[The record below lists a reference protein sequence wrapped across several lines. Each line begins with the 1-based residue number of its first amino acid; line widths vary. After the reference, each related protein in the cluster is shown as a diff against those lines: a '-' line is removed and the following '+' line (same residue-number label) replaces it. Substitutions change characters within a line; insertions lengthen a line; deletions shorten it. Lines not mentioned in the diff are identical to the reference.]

1 MARTARLLF
10 PALRWSER
18 TGFDHEARRIDEALR
33 MGVGGFIVFG
43 GDAGAVR
50 ELTASLRQRSR
61 EPLLIGADLERGAGQ
76 QFRGATPLPPAAA
89 LAELDDLEVTR
100 RAGELTAQEA
110 RALGVNWVYAPVA
123 DLDLEP
129 RNPIVGTRSF
139 GSDPA
144 RAAAHVTAWIEGCRA
159 GGALSCAKHFPGH
172 GRTIADSHA
181 QLPVVMTSRQGL
193 EKDLAPFRAAIRA
206 GVDSVMTAHVAFP
219 ALDASGAP
227 ATLSEPI
234 VQELLRGELGFD
246 GAVVTDALIM
256 AGVLEG
262 GGGAENAAVRA
273 VAAGCDA
280 LLYPEDPAAVASA
293 LDAALGERLPRARV
307 EAAAARIDRLAER
320 AAQIGA
326 GPAECGRPEDRAW
339 AVGIAERALRMVRGT
354 PPRLPASVDLVV
366 VDDDIGGPYPP
377 PSRDAFPAALRAAGI
392 EAVEVAEPGP
402 GRPALVAVYA
412 DIRGW
417 KGRAG
422 LSDRAI
428 SSIATILGAASDATV
443 VLFGHPRLADELP
456 DRAARVLAAWG
467 GEPLMQEAAA
477 RWLVAGRAGA

>member
-1 MARTARLLF
+1 MSTPARLLF

-33 MGVGGFIVFG
+33 LGVGGFIIFG

-61 EPLLIGADLERGAGQ
+61 KPLLIGADLERGAGQ

-89 LAELDDLEVTR
+89 LADLDDLHVTR

-110 RALGVNWVYAPVA
+110 RALGVDWVYAPVA

-139 GSDPA
+139 GADPA
-144 RAAAHVTAWIEGCRA
+144 RVAAHVTAWIEGCHA
-159 GGALSCAKHFPGH
+159 GGALCSAKHFPGH
-172 GRTIADSHA
+172 GRTVADSHV
-181 QLPVVMTSRQGL
+181 QLPVVTASRQEL
-193 EKDLAPFRAAIRA
+193 EKDLAPFRAAVRA
-206 GVDSVMTAHVAFP
+206 GVDTVMTAHVAFP

-227 ATLSEPI
+227 ATLSTPI
-234 VQELLRGELGFD
+234 VQDLLRGELGFD
-246 GAVVTDALIM
+246 GVVVTDALIM
-256 AGVLEG
+256 QAVLEG
-262 GGGAENAAVRA
+262 GGGAESAAVRA

-280 LLYPEDPAAVASA
+280 LLYPEDPAAVAAA
-293 LDAALGERLPRARV
+293 LDAAVGERLPRGRL
-307 EAAAARIDRLAER
+307 EAAAVSIDRLAER
-320 AAQIGA
+320 AAQMGA
-326 GPAECGRPEDRAW
+326 GPVEWGRPEDRAW
-339 AVGIAERALRMVRGT
+339 AVEIAERTLRLVRGT
-354 PPRLPASVDLVV
+354 PLRLPASVDLVV
-366 VDDDIGGPYPP
+366 VDDDVGGPYPP
-377 PSRDAFPAALRAAGI
+377 PPRDAFPAALRAAGI
-392 EAVEVAEPGP
+392 EAIEVAEPRP

-417 KGRAG
+417 KRRAG
-422 LSDRAI
+422 LSDRAS
-428 SSIATILGAASDATV
+428 SSITTILGAATDATV
-443 VLFGHPRLADELP
+443 VLFGHPRLAAELP
-456 DRAARVLAAWG
+456 DRAVRVLAAWG